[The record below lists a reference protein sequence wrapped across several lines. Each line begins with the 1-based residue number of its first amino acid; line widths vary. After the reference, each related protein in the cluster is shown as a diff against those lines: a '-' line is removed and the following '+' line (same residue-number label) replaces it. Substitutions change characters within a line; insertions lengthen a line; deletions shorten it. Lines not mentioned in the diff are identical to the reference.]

1 MSMMKIKI
9 GEDKQCILFKSCIFY
24 PKSAADFNSWNSFIS
39 FVFIYKKTEGLRI
52 VFQTSAYLVCKSL
65 VKVCVFVQRVNCGIL
80 SIDL

>member
-1 MSMMKIKI
+1 MNHRK
-9 GEDKQCILFKSCIFY
+9 DKHKELLIVNLRDFILLSERVI
-24 PKSAADFNSWNSFIS
+24 FIS
-39 FVFIYKKTEGLRI
+39 FVFIYKKTQGLRI